1 MAGIKISN
9 LPAASTPL
17 AGSETIAIVQSTCTK
32 STPIS
37 AIADIVSS
45 SFVTSSQYASTS
57 GAWTTVNSTSANWS
71 GVYSSYQST
80 SASVARKD
88 ACNCFVCPQIFT
100 SVINASKIAAGYSA
114 TANGACS
121 SVLGGYYNDANG
133 NGSVVVAGNNNDT
146 WGNFSSIA
154 GGENNC
160 ITGDGSNGFIG
171 GGAGITVKHCNA
183 AAFGTC
189 ITSVSGDMLH
199 VNRLY
204 VGNLPSTNPGVPG
217 VIWSNAGTLSV
228 SY

>member
-1 MAGIKISN
+1 VPSLLLSILILYQSSFKSTALDINNDMAGIKISN

-160 ITGDGSNGFIG
+160 ITLNALVSKDLLVVVTV
-171 GGAGITVKHCNA
+171 ITLMV
-183 AAFGTC
+183 
-189 ITSVSGDMLH
+189 SVL
-199 VNRLY
+199 RL
-204 VGNLPSTNPGVPG
+204 
-217 VIWSNAGTLSV
+217 
-228 SY
+228 

>member
-32 STPIS
+32 STPVS
-37 AIADIVSS
+37 AIADIVSG
-45 SFVTSSQYASTS
+45 SFVTNSQYASTS
-57 GAWTTVNSTSANWS
+57 GVWTTVNSTSANWS
-71 GVYSSYQST
+71 GVYSSYQAT
-80 SASVARKD
+80 SASFARKD
-88 ACNCFVCPQIFT
+88 TCNIFSCPQT
-100 SVINASKIAAGYSA
+100 MPTLYVQHLVAGFQV
-114 TANGACS
+114 TAIGACA

-133 NGSVVVAGNNNDT
+133 NGSSVVAGNNNDT

-154 GGENNC
+154 GGVNNC

-199 VNRLY
+199 ARSLY
-204 VGNLPSTNPGVPG
+204 VGNLPTTNPGVPG
-217 VIWSNAGTLSV
+217 VIWSNACQLSV
-228 SY
+228 S